1 MTDKMK
7 SLLTSKK
14 RKNESIQ
21 KEARD
26 SDKERKIAIF
36 RKDSIIVI
44 YVKKVYDLFYILE
57 SLNMPYYFN
66 SGKKLYFNYDSNL
79 YLFWS
84 KKENKILYESD
95 TTYKISYDSFLVI
108 HENILPKN
116 IHIYKDFCYPY
127 YYFSEN
133 AKEPFVQN
141 LSEEVIDK
149 LKYIRNFDDYK
160 IVRFFGPKKNGK
172 STIVYYFFGM
182 RKYIPINEMF
192 YIEDINNTKK
202 FNPKDPK
209 L

>member
-21 KEARD
+21 KERD
-26 SDKERKIAIF
+26 SDKKRKVAIF

-44 YVKKVYDLFYILE
+44 YAKKVYDLFYVLE

-84 KKENKILYESD
+84 KKGNKIIYESD
-95 TTYKISYDSFLVI
+95 ITYKISYDSFLVI

-133 AKEPFVQN
+133 AKEQFVQN

-160 IVRFFGPKKNGK
+160 IVRFFGPKKMVNQPLFIIF
-172 STIVYYFFGM
+172 S
-182 RKYIPINEMF
+182 E
-192 YIEDINNTKK
+192 
-202 FNPKDPK
+202 
-209 L
+209 